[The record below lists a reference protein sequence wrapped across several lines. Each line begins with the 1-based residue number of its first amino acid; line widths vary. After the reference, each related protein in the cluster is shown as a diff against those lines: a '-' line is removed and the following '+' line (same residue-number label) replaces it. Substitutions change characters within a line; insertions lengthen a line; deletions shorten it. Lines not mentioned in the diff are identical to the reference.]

1 MAELVSSSDV
11 VDLVYEVAENQMGRN
26 EPYFINLSN
35 ALKVAGEY
43 NVSMIS
49 RRYLLFGI
57 YRCIVMYI

>member
-26 EPYFINLSN
+26 EPFFINLSN

-43 NVSMIS
+43 NVNITS
-49 RRYLLFGI
+49 R
-57 YRCIVMYI
+57 

>member
-26 EPYFINLSN
+26 EPFFINLSN

-43 NVSMIS
+43 NVKIFS
-49 RRYLLFGI
+49 RQYLLLGI
-57 YRCIVMYI
+57 